1 LDEFTYQCFAPDI
14 DFMKVHPNNWEDKF
28 QNKLPDAL
36 FVESAWNGNDGSWQ
50 YKIAKYDLNQG
61 NDLLN
66 LLSWSNKNCLPTIF
80 WNKED
85 PPHYERFIE
94 NAKKFD
100 FIFTS
105 DANSINRYKKDVGH
119 KRIYPLPFAAQPKI
133 HNPIIEEQRKL
144 NVCFSGTYYGDIFP
158 ERKKDMEVLLKPS
171 LDYGLHIYDRQFGV
185 IGADK
190 NIYQFP
196 EIYQPSIKGRLE
208 YLEMVK
214 HYKKYKVFLNVNSIK
229 SSPTMFSRRVFEL
242 LASGTVVISTY
253 SKGIEELL
261 GSDLVLLSD
270 SEADTKKYLEKLIYD
285 DFYWSELSVKGIRK
299 VFEFHTY
306 NHRLNFILDKCNLD
320 LIPLRQPKFTLLVN
334 VNDYSDIDKLKLI
347 LSSQNYRNFNVILL
361 VDNELQLSNQI
372 KIWKIFQTFQKIN
385 IKILRNTDEIRS
397 NIDGDF
403 LAIINPKDLYGP
415 NYLRDYALSVLYNK
429 ESKIIGKTTYF
440 RQTFAELKLENQGSE
455 YMVGSKALIST
466 LAIEKTLTGNINLF
480 NLLNSEWYDS
490 SNINTSILS
499 LDRFNYLKVSS
510 SENLNP
516 ELLKKVFI

>member
-1 LDEFTYQCFAPDI
+1 
-14 DFMKVHPNNWEDKF
+14 
-28 QNKLPDAL
+28 
-36 FVESAWNGNDGSWQ
+36 
-50 YKIAKYDLNQG
+50 
-61 NDLLN
+61 
-66 LLSWSNKNCLPTIF
+66 
-80 WNKED
+80 
-85 PPHYERFIE
+85 
-94 NAKKFD
+94 
-100 FIFTS
+100 
-105 DANSINRYKKDVGH
+105 
-119 KRIYPLPFAAQPKI
+119 
-133 HNPIIEEQRKL
+133 
-144 NVCFSGTYYGDIFP
+144 
-158 ERKKDMEVLLKPS
+158 
-171 LDYGLHIYDRQFGV
+171 
-185 IGADK
+185 
-190 NIYQFP
+190 
-196 EIYQPSIKGRLE
+196 
-208 YLEMVK
+208 
-214 HYKKYKVFLNVNSIK
+214 
-229 SSPTMFSRRVFEL
+229 
-242 LASGTVVISTY
+242 
-253 SKGIEELL
+253 
-261 GSDLVLLSD
+261 
-270 SEADTKKYLEKLIYD
+270 
-285 DFYWSELSVKGIRK
+285 